1 VLRILYIYVALALSA
16 VSGCGH
22 EREQESNRE
31 SAVGQRPQT
40 VQEPRAANPHNQS
53 APAQSPAANQLHPPP
68 SPSQQYRPAPA
79 RIPAA
84 QYSPLAAQGGYDQYR
99 RSPWEAIVHE
109 LNPWNLNLGQVWEQ
123 RRQAWLD
130 NAATNRYFWYAF
142 CATGLLILSWFALAW
157 IQIDRINETW
167 DLAEDAADAL
177 RYSEYCKR
185 QAKDAILRHNEH
197 VEKCNRVIEA
207 AESGLVTPETAS
219 LESFKQQLRK
229 ARADNESLTLQR
241 AKLQEDLQR
250 KESELHSL
258 TERVTKAEQTI
269 LAKRGASSGPNA
281 ELVERIRRLEE
292 QNRRLQRQL
301 ARGGNEKPATVATE
315 ADSRNEQC

>member
-1 VLRILYIYVALALSA
+1 MLRILYIYVVLALTAPS
-16 VSGCGH
+16 VL
-22 EREQESNRE
+22 
-31 SAVGQRPQT
+31 GQQGE
-40 VQEPRAANPHNQS
+40 VQQPWAAIPHSQPLS
-53 APAQSPAANQLHPPP
+53 AQSPSARQSQPPP
-68 SPSQQYRPAPA
+68 SPSQQYWPAPK
-79 RIPAA
+79 RIPAT
-84 QYSPLAAQGGYDQYR
+84 QYSPLAAQGGYDRYR
-99 RSPWEAIVHE
+99 QSPWEAIVHK
-109 LNPWNLNLGQVWEQ
+109 LNPWNLNLGQIWEQ

-142 CATGLLILSWFALAW
+142 CTTGLLILSWFALAW
-157 IQIDRINETW
+157 IQIDRITETW

-177 RYSEYCKR
+177 RYAEYCKR
-185 QAKDAILRHNEH
+185 QAKDAVRRHNEH

-258 TERVTKAEQTI
+258 TERVAKAEQAI
-269 LAKRGASSGPNA
+269 LANRAASNSPNA

-292 QNRRLQRQL
+292 QNRKLQRQL
-301 ARGGNEKPATVATE
+301 ARGGNGKPATVATE
-315 ADSRNEQC
+315 AESRCE